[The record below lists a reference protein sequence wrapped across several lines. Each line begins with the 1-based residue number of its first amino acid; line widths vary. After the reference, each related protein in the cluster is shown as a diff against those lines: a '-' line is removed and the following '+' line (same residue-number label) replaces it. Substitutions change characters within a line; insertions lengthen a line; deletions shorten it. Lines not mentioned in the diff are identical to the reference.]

1 MGKRLEEEAGGFF
14 QVAFDFV
21 DELGGVGAVDDAV
34 VGGDGALHDV
44 GDGDL
49 AVTDHGLLS
58 YAAHGDAGALLGIDD
73 GDEIVDLEHAEV
85 AYGDG
90 GLGVLLGLEDAVAGS
105 GAQVP
110 AGRRD
115 IFQAL
120 ASAVEDGGGDEAV
133 FQRYGDADVERGL
146 CFILPSA

>member
-1 MGKRLEEEAGGFF
+1 M
-14 QVAFDFV
+14 AFDFV
-21 DELGGVGAVDDAV
+21 DELSGLCAVDDAV
-34 VGGDGALHDV
+34 VGGDCALHDV

-49 AVTDHGLLS
+49 AVPDYGLFGHAS
-58 YAAHGDAGALLGIDD
+58 HGDAGALLGVDD
-73 GDEIVDLEHAEV
+73 GDEAIDLEHAEV

-90 GLGVLLGLEDAVAGS
+90 GLGVLLGLEDPVAGT

-115 IFQAL
+115 IFRLLPLQSSIAGAMRPSSRAMATPML
-120 ASAVEDGGGDEAV
+120 RD
-133 FQRYGDADVERGL
+133 GL